1 MKKLVINI
9 VILLLVGCRSSNI
22 IEINKFYREKYPET
36 NQFNNTKNQEK
47 SRKKIFKKYF
57 NEVQEKLDNTILI
70 EIFKYPNGDFSDLHV
85 DTFFC
90 FKSEI
95 YSSYSASNHY
105 DEAIV
110 NKVDEYYKPTIVLI
124 LKLVK
129 AKKFTQLEKLYKK
142 EGYGVSDTGLVYVTT
157 LDEKFHVVDGI
168 KFNEFMVPVK
178 VERPW

>member
-1 MKKLVINI
+1 MKKLIINI
-9 VILLLVGCRSSNI
+9 VILLLVGCQSSNV
-22 IEINKFYREKYPET
+22 IELNKFYREKYPET
-36 NQFNNTKNQEK
+36 NQFNNTIIKEK

-57 NEVQEKLDNTILI
+57 NEVQERLDSTILI

-85 DTFFC
+85 ETFFC
-90 FKSEI
+90 LKNEI
-95 YSSYSASNHY
+95 YSLYSTSKHS
-105 DEAIV
+105 DVVII
-110 NKVDEYYKPTIVLI
+110 NKVDEYYKPTIDLI

-129 AKKFTQLEKLYKK
+129 AREFTQLENLYKK
-142 EGYGVSDTGLVYVTT
+142 EGYGVSDTGSVYATT